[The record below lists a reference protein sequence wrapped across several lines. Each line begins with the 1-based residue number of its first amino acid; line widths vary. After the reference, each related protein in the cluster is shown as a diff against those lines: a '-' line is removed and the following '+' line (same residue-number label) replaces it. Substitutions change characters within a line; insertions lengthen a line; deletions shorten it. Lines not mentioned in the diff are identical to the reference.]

1 MSIQVEDDFDI
12 KNEDLKKE
20 VEVNNPLKEFI
31 INYVGTKLSPEDE
44 MVSLEMVVQV
54 LADEFPEFMLAVAEE
69 NWIRGYYQALHDV
82 EQGEK
87 ILKENEEVS
96 NEEEE

>member
-54 LADEFPEFMLAVAEE
+54 LADEFPEFMLAV
-69 NWIRGYYQALHDV
+69 
-82 EQGEK
+82 
-87 ILKENEEVS
+87 S
-96 NEEEE
+96 